1 MIVDNFALSIYQS
14 CPSKYDLRIIQQ
26 WTTRRKSAALGF
38 GGAFHLG
45 LAEWYKTGSRQ
56 EMLKAIQEGW
66 PDGMPVDDFRSK
78 AKCVEALIA
87 YTKEYPAE
95 NFTVVDGPDGKLIEV
110 SFTLPT
116 GLYLPLCYHVDENGI
131 ISGCGND
138 ARMDRS
144 WDPTIG
150 ACPNCGL
157 PLEDL
162 QYGGIFDGLV
172 EFSGA
177 LYVFEHKTTS
187 RLGDRFFDQF
197 RPNNQVSGYVWGAS
211 KLSGKQIGGALI
223 NAIGIYKSSPTKF
236 KRQVTMRAPEEINE
250 WLGSVYN
257 TCVSIQQAKVTGS
270 FPMHTG
276 SCTMYGRCEYHA
288 VHSLPYAKQRLAI
301 LEQDYQLSEWNHE
314 ARDEDSTEDE

>member
-1 MIVDNFALSIYQS
+1 MIVDNFALSIFQS
-14 CPSKYDLRIIQQ
+14 CPAKFDLRILQQ
-26 WTTRRKSAALGF
+26 WTTKRKSAALGF

-45 LAEWYKTGSRQ
+45 LAEWYKTGSRAA
-56 EMLKAIQEGW
+56 MLGAVQSGW

-95 NFTVVDGPDGKLIEV
+95 NFVVVDGPDGKLIEV

-116 GLYLPLCYHVDENGI
+116 GLFLPMCPVCKIDCRVDGHW
-131 ISGCGND
+131 SPV
-138 ARMDRS
+138 
-144 WDPTIG
+144 DPL
-150 ACPNCGL
+150 CPNCGAA
-157 PLEDL
+157 LEDL

-177 LYVFEHKTTS
+177 LYVLEHKTTS

-211 KLSGKQIGGALI
+211 QLSGKQIGGALI
-223 NAIGIYKSSPTKF
+223 NAIGVYKSSPTKF
-236 KRQVTMRAPEEINE
+236 KRQVTMRASEEIDE

-257 TCVSIQQAKVTGS
+257 TCVSIQQAKITGS

-288 VHSLPYAKQRLAI
+288 VHSLPFAKQRVAI
-301 LEQDYQLSEWNHE
+301 LEQDYQRSEWNHE
-314 ARDEDSTEDE
+314 ARDEDSTEDEG